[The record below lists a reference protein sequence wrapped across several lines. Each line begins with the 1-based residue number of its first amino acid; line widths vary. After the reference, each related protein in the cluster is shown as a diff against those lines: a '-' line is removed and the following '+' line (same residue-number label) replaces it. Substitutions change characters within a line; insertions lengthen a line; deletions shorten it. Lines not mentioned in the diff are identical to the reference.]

1 MELREEAV
9 LTAQL
14 TYYRLRADQYD
25 QDLYQ
30 DPAVVRRFETIVAD
44 LAPGG
49 RTLELACGTGIWTG
63 LLAARASSLTAVD
76 GSPEMLARARQRLG
90 TTPVTFVEADLFH
103 WRTEAIY
110 DTVFFAFW
118 LSHVPPGRFETF
130 WRMVSQALVPDGR
143 VLFVDTGPEA
153 VSYTHLV
160 VAGAEGSYVWD
171 YDGNRYLDFSC
182 QLVNTNIGHQHPKV
196 VAAIKAQADRLCT
209 VAPQHA
215 NDVRSEAARLICELA
230 PDGMNK
236 VFFTNCLLYTS
247 RCV

>member
-1 MELREEAV
+1 VELREEAV

-90 TTPVTFVEADLFH
+90 TTPVNFVEADLFH
-103 WRTEAIY
+103 WRPEALY

-118 LSHVPPGRFETF
+118 LSHVPPGRFVYG
-130 WRMVSQALVPDGR
+130 WRMGSQALVPDGR
-143 VLFVDTGPEA
+143 VLFVDTGPEEA
-153 VSYTHLV
+153 GVENFVQTVGIPIVERPLRDGSSHRV
-160 VAGAEGSYVWD
+160 VKVLHAPEDLEVRLAALGWDAEVKPAGGTLFAG
-171 YDGNRYLDFSC
+171 R
-182 QLVNTNIGHQHPKV
+182 
-196 VAAIKAQADRLCT
+196 
-209 VAPQHA
+209 
-215 NDVRSEAARLICELA
+215 AAR
-230 PDGMNK
+230 
-236 VFFTNCLLYTS
+236 
-247 RCV
+247 R